1 MQGEEDSVK
10 NIMPDRV
17 ADLIPSARPKPP
29 APAVTPV
36 AVQWF
41 SAKNREDREVMAAS
55 QWEAADQEL
64 KRPRPLAPGEVRPD
78 RETLRLQRV
87 LADKILSGVALRQS
101 TAVLS

>member
-1 MQGEEDSVK
+1 MS

-17 ADLIPSARPKPP
+17 ADLIPSQRPKPA
-29 APAVTPV
+29 APPVTSA

-41 SAKNREDREVMAAS
+41 SVKRRPAREAMAAS
-55 QWEAADQEL
+55 QWEAAEKEL
-64 KRPRPLAPGEVRPD
+64 TRPRPLDPGETRPD

-87 LADKILSGVALRQS
+87 VADKVLSGVALRQS